1 MIFPE
6 PYLGFKNDNVSAL
19 RNVIPRPLFGLQ
31 DSGIT
36 FLMLIADKDKISKT
50 LIEIDYK
57 KKILFISALQ
67 LGEVHI
73 YYIRPSSFFTSDQA
87 LFLLFD

>member
-1 MIFPE
+1 
-6 PYLGFKNDNVSAL
+6 
-19 RNVIPRPLFGLQ
+19 
-31 DSGIT
+31 
-36 FLMLIADKDKISKT
+36 MLIADKDKISKT

-73 YYIRPSSFFTSDQA
+73 YYISPSSFFTSDQA
-87 LFLLFD
+87 LFLLF